1 MQFRVREAVA
11 ARRRIYLLRH
21 GEVSYFA
28 ADGRPLPPLGVSL
41 NAEGVRQAEA
51 AREALL
57 RVPIDRVVT
66 SGLPRTQETA
76 EIIVRGREL
85 ALETAPDLREIAPGK
100 LLDLA
105 GENFEERFVGALEG
119 AIGQESRFLGGE
131 AFGTFQ
137 DRVLP
142 VFRALIDSTSW
153 KEMLIVAHGGTNR
166 VILLH
171 ALGAPLSSLGRIEQ
185 DAGSINVIDVS
196 ADGSLLVRLMNYSPY
211 SPLKDGLR
219 ATTMERIFL
228 EHLEILE
235 AAFRR
240 PE

>member
-1 MQFRVREAVA
+1 V
-11 ARRRIYLLRH
+11 
-21 GEVSYFA
+21 
-28 ADGRPLPPLGVSL
+28 
-41 NAEGVRQAEA
+41 
-51 AREALL
+51 
-57 RVPIDRVVT
+57 
-66 SGLPRTQETA
+66 
-76 EIIVRGREL
+76 
-85 ALETAPDLREIAPGK
+85 
-100 LLDLA
+100 
-105 GENFEERFVGALEG
+105 NFEERFIGALDGDLGRE
-119 AIGQESRFLGGE
+119 ARFLAGE
-131 AFGTFQ
+131 TFGAFQ

-142 VFRALIDSTSW
+142 VFRALVDSPSW

-171 ALGAPLSSLGRIEQ
+171 ALGAGLSSLGRIEQ

-235 AAFRR
+235 AGLRR
-240 PE
+240 PD